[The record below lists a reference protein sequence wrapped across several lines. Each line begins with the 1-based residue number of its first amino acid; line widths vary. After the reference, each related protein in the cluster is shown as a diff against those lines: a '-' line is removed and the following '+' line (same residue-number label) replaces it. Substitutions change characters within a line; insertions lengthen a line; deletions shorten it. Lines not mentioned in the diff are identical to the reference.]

1 MQDIKSSKSLLILA
15 YNEEETIIT
24 VEQYIELFEEIIIV
38 NDCSKDRTKIL
49 VEDYINKNNVT
60 NIKLINNKK
69 MLELVN
75 LPTGVDYFLKS
86 NSQF

>member
-15 YNEEETIIT
+15 YNEEETIISE

-75 LPTGVDYFLKS
+75 LSKQV
-86 NSQF
+86 

>member
-15 YNEEETIIT
+15 YNEEETIISE
-24 VEQYIELFEEIIIV
+24 VEQYIELFEVIIIV

-75 LPTGVDYFLKS
+75 LSKQV
-86 NSQF
+86 

>member
-15 YNEEETIIT
+15 YNEEETIISE
-24 VEQYIELFEEIIIV
+24 VEQYIELFEVIIIV

-69 MLELVN
+69 NVGAGKSFQ
-75 LPTGVDYFLKS
+75 TGVDYF
-86 NSQF
+86 

>member
-15 YNEEETIIT
+15 YNEEETIISE

-49 VEDYINKNNVT
+49 VEDYINKNNV
-60 NIKLINNKK
+60 NINGK
-69 MLELVN
+69 
-75 LPTGVDYFLKS
+75 
-86 NSQF
+86 